1 MLEGV
6 VCERSDDAVVLLEG
20 AEQESGTGYPEVV
33 TAVSCAEDLVDQ
45 VASSLVRSRR
55 AAGSR

>member
-20 AEQESGTGYPEVV
+20 AEQESGTANPEVV
-33 TAVSCAEDLVDQ
+33 TAVSCARTWSIRSRR
-45 VASSLVRSRR
+45 ASVRSRR
-55 AAGSR
+55 RGSR